1 MRKIDDFEFSI
12 LVALCAGCL
21 MVGVL
26 LGAITA
32 QSKFGQDVRHTQHVQ
47 AHPQFQFNPSEKIE
61 HKLMVCEN
69 NENWAWF
76 SILPVDPELNNAGPV
91 EIEIQSADKRLAL
104 RLQPDPVTHFVKV
117 TASRPD
123 GESKTFTV
131 SGPVEV
137 AVRKAGDTNGTK

>member
-1 MRKIDDFEFSI
+1 MRKIDDFELSI

-21 MVGVL
+21 IVGAL
-26 LGAITA
+26 LGGIAA
-32 QSKFGQDVRHTQHVQ
+32 QSKRTQQVQ
-47 AHPQFQFNPSEKIE
+47 YSQMTQARPQFKLDPSEKIE
-61 HKLMVCEN
+61 RKLLVCQN
-69 NENWAWF
+69 NEAWAWF

-91 EIEIQSADKRLAL
+91 EIEIQSVDKRLAL

-137 AVRKAGDTNGTK
+137 AVRKAGEANGTK

>member
-1 MRKIDDFEFSI
+1 MRKIDDFELSI

-21 MVGVL
+21 MVGAL
-26 LGAITA
+26 LGGIAA
-32 QSKFGQDVRHTQHVQ
+32 QSKRIQQTQYSQ
-47 AHPQFQFNPSEKIE
+47 LTQTHPQFKLDPSEKIE

-76 SILPVDPELNNAGPV
+76 SILPVDPKLSNTGPV
-91 EIEIQSADKRLAL
+91 EIEIQSADKCLAL

-131 SGPVEV
+131 SGPVKV
-137 AVRKAGDTNGTK
+137 AVQKAGDTNGTK